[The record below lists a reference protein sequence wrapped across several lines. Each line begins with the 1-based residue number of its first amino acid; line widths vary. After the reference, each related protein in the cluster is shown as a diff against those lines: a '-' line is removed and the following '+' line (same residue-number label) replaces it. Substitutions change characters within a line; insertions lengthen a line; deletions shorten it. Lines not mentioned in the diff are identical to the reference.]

1 MSANRGDHLKPLAYA
16 AVIITIVGGGIFTTI
31 AANNSRAIAEIQI
44 GIELLLQIVG
54 AVFILI
60 GLFGQ
65 VSAAIAG
72 RSVANML
79 NGTLLLAAGLA
90 VYSRNL
96 WTILALVLVAG
107 LIVLHRRNVE
117 EPPRE
122 DA

>member
-72 RSVANML
+72 RSVANIL
-79 NGTLLLAAGLA
+79 NSTLLLAAGLA
-90 VYSRNL
+90 VYTRNL
-96 WTILALVLVAG
+96 WAILALVLVAG
-107 LIVLHRRNVE
+107 LIVLHSRNVE